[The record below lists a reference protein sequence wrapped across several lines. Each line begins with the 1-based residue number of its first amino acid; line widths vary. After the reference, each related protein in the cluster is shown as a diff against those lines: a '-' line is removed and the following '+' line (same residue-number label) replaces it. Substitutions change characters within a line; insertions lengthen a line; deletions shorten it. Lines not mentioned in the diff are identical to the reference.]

1 MSSGEAAAASS
12 DPVRFDETTGQF
24 VGLSAELKELLQ
36 CFSPEEQREHP
47 QDVADFLNTFAK
59 TQDTAAT
66 DKFMVVE
73 EEEEFDSGPAATE
86 VSKKEEE
93 CDSGPAATEVSKVLK
108 EEEEFDSGPAAT
120 EVSKGQDEVDIGIG
134 TKDKLLDKLLLT
146 LSSEGDPSD
155 KYDYDTAKKLG
166 AGATGTVV
174 QATTKGKSDAVAIK
188 IISLNKPLKEKEMI
202 ITEIEVMKKL
212 NHANIVNFLDC
223 YVTEPGSEMWV
234 VMEYLDGGPL
244 SDIVMNFVMREDLIA
259 RVSKEC
265 LQAIDYLHRQ
275 RIIHRDI
282 KSDNVLLGKDGT
294 VKLIDFGF
302 CAQLKN
308 DKAKKNTVLGT
319 LQSYGKKIDIWSF
332 GIMVIEMLEGKPPYC
347 GEFAYARPC
356 RVYYKICT
364 KGKPDIKEKDKL
376 SRELQ
381 HFLDLCLVVDP
392 KKRASA
398 SELVG
403 HEFLEKA
410 ASADLLKSLIAK
422 AQKA

>member
-1 MSSGEAAAASS
+1 MC
-12 DPVRFDETTGQF
+12 
-24 VGLSAELKELLQ
+24 ELITR
-36 CFSPEEQREHP
+36 PEEQREHP
-47 QDVADFLNTFAK
+47 QDVADSLNTFAK

-73 EEEEFDSGPAATE
+73 
-86 VSKKEEE
+86 KEEE
-93 CDSGPAATEVSKVLK
+93 CDSGPAATEVSKK
-108 EEEEFDSGPAAT
+108 EEEFDSGPAAT
-120 EVSKGQDEVDIGIG
+120 EVSKGQDEFDIGIG
-134 TKDKLLDKLLLT
+134 TKDKLLDKLLRTLSSGGDPKLKDKILDKLHK
-146 LSSEGDPSD
+146 LSSEGDPRD
-155 KYDYDTAKKLG
+155 KYDIAEKLG

-202 ITEIEVMKKL
+202 VTEIEVMKEL
-212 NHANIVNFLDC
+212 HHANIVNFLDC
-223 YVTEPGSEMWV
+223 YVTKPGSEMWV

-244 SDIVMNFVMREDLIA
+244 SNIVMNFVMKEDLIA

-422 AQKA
+422 ANKKLEGK